1 MQFEGVALAGS
12 RRKEPPQRPPFQ
24 RPSGLWHRLVRAV
37 RFRLVIPLMRSR
49 HTPEW
54 SARAALIG
62 LGWAFTPSVG
72 FQMPLVFGTWIIA
85 RRVFKWD
92 FSLLQG
98 LAWTWTTNAFTALPC
113 YYVFFLTGQVMLGR
127 WSDLSGY
134 ESFQNLF
141 HAMFADDLSL
151 LATTKA
157 ISEVL
162 LLEWG
167 ISMWIGSIPWALL
180 IGWIGY
186 RLTLRFVI
194 AYRLARARRM
204 ERRLARSG
212 QPTA

>member
-1 MQFEGVALAGS
+1 LKRAIPN
-12 RRKEPPQRPPFQ
+12 RIPFR
-24 RPSGLWHRLVRAV
+24 RPSGLWHRVVRAL
-37 RFRLVIPLMRSR
+37 RFRLVVPLMRSR

-62 LGWAFTPSVG
+62 LIWAFTPSVG
-72 FQMPLVFGTWIIA
+72 FQMPVVFATWVIA
-85 RRVFKWD
+85 RRLFKWD

-113 YYVFFLTGQVMLGR
+113 YYVFFLTGQLMLGR

-134 ESFQNLF
+134 DSFVDLF
-141 HAMFADDLSL
+141 HAVFADDLSL

-157 ISEVL
+157 VSRVL

-167 ISMWIGSIPWALL
+167 VSMWIGSIPWALV
-180 IGWIGY
+180 IGWLGY
-186 RLTLRFVI
+186 RLTLRFVV

-204 ERRLARSG
+204 ERRLARNG
-212 QPTA
+212 QPAA